1 MTTYRDINREVL
13 RLAVPSILA
22 NITIPLVG
30 IVDVAIIGHISSAAA
45 VGGIAVGTMLFDL
58 LYWNFGFLRV
68 GTSGMTAQVYGRG
81 DVPEQAKLLT
91 QSMTIAFGG
100 ALGIWLL
107 QWFFVTLVL
116 YLMPCSPEVADFA
129 RQYFFVRVWA
139 APATLALFALKG
151 WFIGMQNTIAPMIT
165 DIVVNV
171 VNMVA
176 SYALAVYTP
185 LGAIG
190 VAWGTLIAQ
199 YTGLATAAVILAIHY
214 KRHLSLIQ
222 IRESMRWSEMKHF
235 FVLNT
240 NLFLRSLAFMVIY
253 VGYTI
258 FMSAYGD
265 TELAVSAIIMKIFMF
280 FSYFIDGF
288 AYAAEAMVGKAGV
301 ETIDDWTI
309 DDLQSRG
316 ESQESRDKSQEWCKT
331 PDVVRCVKV
340 LSVWTI
346 ALGLVFTL
354 LYYVF
359 DDGLIALMTSDPDI
373 QLAATAYYPYLWL
386 MPVLS
391 AFAFMFDGVFV
402 GATMAIPV
410 RNCMFASAALFVL
423 TYITAA
429 PVMGAAAMYL
439 AYMIHLVVRTVYLCI
454 VWFRL

>member
-1 MTTYRDINREVL
+1 M
-13 RLAVPSILA
+13 AVPSILA

-68 GTSGMTAQVYGRG
+68 GTSGMTAQAYGRG

-199 YTGLATAAVILAIHY
+199 YTGLATAAVILAIQY

-222 IRESMRWSEMKHF
+222 IRESMRWNEMKHF

-301 ETIDDWTI
+301 KTIDDWTI

-316 ESQESRDKSQEWCKT
+316 ESQESRVKSGASRRKWC
-331 PDVVRCVKV
+331 V
-340 LSVWTI
+340 
-346 ALGLVFTL
+346 A
-354 LYYVF
+354 
-359 DDGLIALMTSDPDI
+359 
-373 QLAATAYYPYLWL
+373 
-386 MPVLS
+386 
-391 AFAFMFDGVFV
+391 
-402 GATMAIPV
+402 
-410 RNCMFASAALFVL
+410 
-423 TYITAA
+423 
-429 PVMGAAAMYL
+429 
-439 AYMIHLVVRTVYLCI
+439 
-454 VWFRL
+454 

>member
-1 MTTYRDINREVL
+1 M
-13 RLAVPSILA
+13 AVPSILA

-68 GTSGMTAQVYGRG
+68 GTSGMTAQAYGRG

-199 YTGLATAAVILAIHY
+199 YTGLATAAVILAIQY

-301 ETIDDWTI
+301 
-309 DDLQSRG
+309 
-316 ESQESRDKSQEWCKT
+316 KSQEWRKSAE
-331 PDVVRCVKV
+331 VVRCVKV

>member
-1 MTTYRDINREVL
+1 ML

-30 IVDVAIIGHISSAAA
+30 IVDVAIIGHISNAAA

-68 GTSGMTAQVYGRG
+68 GTSGMTAQAYGRG
-81 DVPEQAKLLT
+81 DREEQAQLLA
-91 QSMTIAFGG
+91 QSLTVSFGG
-100 ALGIWLL
+100 AVLIWLI

-116 YLMPCSPEVADFA
+116 WLMPCSAEVADFA
-129 RQYFFVRVWA
+129 RRYFFVRVWA

-151 WFIGMQNTIAPMIT
+151 WFIGMQNTVAPMIT

-199 YTGLATAAVILAIHY
+199 YTGLLTASVILLVQYRDHLKLIH
-214 KRHLSLIQ
+214 LFGPDSP
-222 IRESMRWSEMKHF
+222 IRPIGRMRRF

-240 NLFLRSLAFMVIY
+240 HLFLRSLAFMIIY
-253 VGYTI
+253 VGYTV

-288 AYAAEAMVGKAGV
+288 AYAAEAMVGKEGVSDSQAGGQ
-301 ETIDDWTI
+301 W
-309 DDLQSRG
+309 Q
-316 ESQESRDKSQEWCKT
+316 KT
-331 PDVVRCVKV
+331 PEVVRCVKV
-340 LSVWTI
+340 LSVWSV
-346 ALGLVFTL
+346 ALGLLFSL
-354 LYYVF
+354 LYWTF
-359 DDGLIALMTSDPDI
+359 DEGMIALMTTDADI
-373 QLAATAYYPYLWL
+373 RTAAVPYYPYLWM
-386 MPVLS
+386 MPLLS
-391 AFAFMFDGVFV
+391 AFAFMFDGVFI
-402 GATMAIPV
+402 GATKVLPV
-410 RNCMFASAALFVL
+410 RNCMFASAALFVV
-423 TYITAA
+423 TYITTA

-439 AYMIHLVVRTVYLCI
+439 AYMVHLIVRTVYLA
-454 VWFRL
+454 FAYTKL

>member
-1 MTTYRDINREVL
+1 M
-13 RLAVPSILA
+13 AVPSILA

-68 GTSGMTAQVYGRG
+68 GTSGMTAQAYGRG
-81 DVPEQAKLLT
+81 DVREQAKLLT

-199 YTGLATAAVILAIHY
+199 YTGLATAAVILAIQY

-222 IRESMRWSEMKHF
+222 IRESMRWSEMRHF

-288 AYAAEAMVGKAGV
+288 AYAAETGKRYFG
-301 ETIDDWTI
+301 
-309 DDLQSRG
+309 
-316 ESQESRDKSQEWCKT
+316 K
-331 PDVVRCVKV
+331 
-340 LSVWTI
+340 
-346 ALGLVFTL
+346 
-354 LYYVF
+354 
-359 DDGLIALMTSDPDI
+359 
-373 QLAATAYYPYLWL
+373 
-386 MPVLS
+386 
-391 AFAFMFDGVFV
+391 
-402 GATMAIPV
+402 
-410 RNCMFASAALFVL
+410 
-423 TYITAA
+423 
-429 PVMGAAAMYL
+429 
-439 AYMIHLVVRTVYLCI
+439 
-454 VWFRL
+454 

>member
-1 MTTYRDINREVL
+1 M
-13 RLAVPSILA
+13 AVPSILA

-68 GTSGMTAQVYGRG
+68 GTSGMTAQAYGRG
-81 DVPEQAKLLT
+81 DVPAQAKLLT
-91 QSMTIAFGG
+91 QSLAIAFGG

-116 YLMPCSPEVADFA
+116 YLMPCSAEVADFA

-199 YTGLATAAVILAIHY
+199 YTGLMTATVILLVKY
-214 KRHLSLIQ
+214 SGHLRMISPIGPISPIKPISQL
-222 IRESMRWSEMKHF
+222 KHF

-253 VGYTI
+253 VGYTV
-258 FMSAYGD
+258 FMSGYGD
-265 TELAVSAIIMKIFMF
+265 VELAVSAIMMKIFMF
-280 FSYFIDGF
+280 VSYFIDGF
-288 AYAAEAMVGKAGV
+288 AYAAEALVGKEGV
-301 ETIDDWTI
+301 RRDS
-309 DDLQSRG
+309 LLRSNSG
-316 ESQESRDKSQEWCKT
+316 EELSWEKS
-331 PDVVRCVKV
+331 PAVVRCVKV

-346 ALGLVFTL
+346 VLGFVFSL

-373 QLAATAYYPYLWL
+373 QLAAMPYYPYLWL
-386 MPVLS
+386 MPLLS

>member
-1 MTTYRDINREVL
+1 M
-13 RLAVPSILA
+13 AVPSILA

-68 GTSGMTAQVYGRG
+68 GTSGMTAQAYGRG

-199 YTGLATAAVILAIHY
+199 YTGLATAAVILAIQY

-301 ETIDDWTI
+301 KTIDDWTI
-309 DDLQSRG
+309 DDLQSGG
-316 ESQESRDKSQEWCKT
+316 ESQ
-331 PDVVRCVKV
+331 
-340 LSVWTI
+340 
-346 ALGLVFTL
+346 
-354 LYYVF
+354 
-359 DDGLIALMTSDPDI
+359 
-373 QLAATAYYPYLWL
+373 
-386 MPVLS
+386 
-391 AFAFMFDGVFV
+391 
-402 GATMAIPV
+402 
-410 RNCMFASAALFVL
+410 
-423 TYITAA
+423 
-429 PVMGAAAMYL
+429 
-439 AYMIHLVVRTVYLCI
+439 
-454 VWFRL
+454 

>member
-1 MTTYRDINREVL
+1 MKTVSAYNKEIL

-30 IVDVAIIGHISSAAA
+30 IVDVAIIGHISNAAA

-68 GTSGMTAQVYGRG
+68 GTSGMTAQAYGRG
-81 DVPEQAKLLT
+81 DRDEQAKLLA
-91 QSMTIAFGG
+91 QSLIVSFAG
-100 ALGIWLL
+100 AVLIWLV

-116 YLMPCSPEVADFA
+116 WLMPCSEEVADFA
-129 RQYFFVRVWA
+129 RRYFFVRVWA

-151 WFIGMQNTIAPMIT
+151 WFIGMQNTVAPMIT

-176 SYALAVYTP
+176 SYLLAVYTP

-199 YTGLATAAVILAIHY
+199 YSGLLTAAIILLVQYHG
-214 KRHLSLIQ
+214 HLSLISPFGPVNPVRPVSQ
-222 IRESMRWSEMKHF
+222 MRRF

-240 NLFLRSLAFMVIY
+240 HLFLRSLAFMVIY

-265 TELAVSAIIMKIFMF
+265 IELAVSAIIMKIFMF

-288 AYAAEAMVGKAGV
+288 AYAAEAMVGKEGV
-301 ETIDDWTI
+301 
-309 DDLQSRG
+309 RK
-316 ESQESRDKSQEWCKT
+316 ESEWSKT
-331 PDVVRCVKV
+331 PEVARCVRV
-340 LSVWTI
+340 LSVWSV
-346 ALGLVFTL
+346 ALGLLFSI
-354 LYYVF
+354 LYWAF
-359 DDGLIALMTSDPDI
+359 DEGMIALMTTDADI
-373 QLAATAYYPYLWL
+373 RTAAAPYYIYLWL
-386 MPVLS
+386 MPLLS
-391 AFAFMFDGVFV
+391 AFAFMFDGVFI
-402 GATMAIPV
+402 GATKVLPV

-423 TYITAA
+423 TYITTA

-439 AYMIHLVVRTVYLCI
+439 AYMVHLMVRTIYLAI
-454 VWFRL
+454 AYAKL

>member
-68 GTSGMTAQVYGRG
+68 GTSGMTAQAYGRG

-199 YTGLATAAVILAIHY
+199 YTGRATAAVILAIQY
-214 KRHLSLIQ
+214 KHHLSLIQ
-222 IRESMRWSEMKHF
+222 IRESMLWSEMKHF

-280 FSYFIDGF
+280 
-288 AYAAEAMVGKAGV
+288 
-301 ETIDDWTI
+301 
-309 DDLQSRG
+309 
-316 ESQESRDKSQEWCKT
+316 
-331 PDVVRCVKV
+331 
-340 LSVWTI
+340 
-346 ALGLVFTL
+346 
-354 LYYVF
+354 
-359 DDGLIALMTSDPDI
+359 
-373 QLAATAYYPYLWL
+373 
-386 MPVLS
+386 
-391 AFAFMFDGVFV
+391 
-402 GATMAIPV
+402 
-410 RNCMFASAALFVL
+410 
-423 TYITAA
+423 
-429 PVMGAAAMYL
+429 
-439 AYMIHLVVRTVYLCI
+439 
-454 VWFRL
+454 

>member
-1 MTTYRDINREVL
+1 M
-13 RLAVPSILA
+13 
-22 NITIPLVG
+22 
-30 IVDVAIIGHISSAAA
+30 
-45 VGGIAVGTMLFDL
+45 
-58 LYWNFGFLRV
+58 
-68 GTSGMTAQVYGRG
+68 
-81 DVPEQAKLLT
+81 
-91 QSMTIAFGG
+91 
-100 ALGIWLL
+100 
-107 QWFFVTLVL
+107 
-116 YLMPCSPEVADFA
+116 
-129 RQYFFVRVWA
+129 
-139 APATLALFALKG
+139 
-151 WFIGMQNTIAPMIT
+151 
-165 DIVVNV
+165 
-171 VNMVA
+171 
-176 SYALAVYTP
+176 
-185 LGAIG
+185 
-190 VAWGTLIAQ
+190 AWGTLIAQ
-199 YTGLATAAVILAIHY
+199 YTGLATAAVILAIQY

-301 ETIDDWTI
+301 KTIDDWTI

-316 ESQESRDKSQEWCKT
+316 ESQESRVKSQEWCKT

>member
-1 MTTYRDINREVL
+1 M
-13 RLAVPSILA
+13 AVPSILA

-68 GTSGMTAQVYGRG
+68 GTSGMTAQAYGRG
-81 DVPEQAKLLT
+81 DVREQAKLLT

-116 YLMPCSPEVADFA
+116 YLMPCSPEVANFA

-199 YTGLATAAVILAIHY
+199 YTGLATAAVILAIQY
-214 KRHLSLIQ
+214 KHHLSLIQ

-301 ETIDDWTI
+301 KTIDDWTI

-316 ESQESRDKSQEWCKT
+316 ESQESRVKSQEWCKT
-331 PDVVRCVKV
+331 PDVV
-340 LSVWTI
+340 
-346 ALGLVFTL
+346 
-354 LYYVF
+354 
-359 DDGLIALMTSDPDI
+359 
-373 QLAATAYYPYLWL
+373 
-386 MPVLS
+386 PV
-391 AFAFMFDGVFV
+391 
-402 GATMAIPV
+402 
-410 RNCMFASAALFVL
+410 
-423 TYITAA
+423 
-429 PVMGAAAMYL
+429 
-439 AYMIHLVVRTVYLCI
+439 
-454 VWFRL
+454 

>member
-68 GTSGMTAQVYGRG
+68 GTSGMTAQAYGRG
-81 DVPEQAKLLT
+81 DVREQAKLLT

-199 YTGLATAAVILAIHY
+199 YTGLATAAVILAIQY

-288 AYAAEAMVGKAGV
+288 AYAAETGKRYFG
-301 ETIDDWTI
+301 
-309 DDLQSRG
+309 
-316 ESQESRDKSQEWCKT
+316 K
-331 PDVVRCVKV
+331 
-340 LSVWTI
+340 
-346 ALGLVFTL
+346 
-354 LYYVF
+354 
-359 DDGLIALMTSDPDI
+359 
-373 QLAATAYYPYLWL
+373 
-386 MPVLS
+386 
-391 AFAFMFDGVFV
+391 
-402 GATMAIPV
+402 
-410 RNCMFASAALFVL
+410 
-423 TYITAA
+423 
-429 PVMGAAAMYL
+429 
-439 AYMIHLVVRTVYLCI
+439 
-454 VWFRL
+454 